1 MIDTSIVRVHQHGA
15 CITRNRRQST
25 GRSRGGLT
33 STPHRLSAPAASF
46 AGDGRASGIA
56 VGWPLAASA
65 QQGRRV
71 RTIGM
76 LMNFLEND
84 PAGQVGVVAFR
95 DALKELGWREG
106 SDLRI
111 EIRWAESDPEWNFW
125 ECATGTVP

>member
-1 MIDTSIVRVHQHGA
+1 VLVLGLGA
-15 CITRNRRQST
+15 DMSQREFIE
-25 GRSRGGLT
+25 LI
-33 STPHRLSAPAASF
+33 
-46 AGDGRASGIA
+46 SGIA
-56 VGWPLAASA
+56 VAWPLAASA

-76 LMNFLEND
+76 LMNFLENE
-84 PAGQVGVVAFR
+84 PAGQVWVVAFR

-106 SDLRI
+106 GDLRI